1 MLEIIKYEDKK
12 HHNLWN
18 EFILHSNNGTI
29 FHLRNFLSYHRER
42 TFTDC
47 SFIFYNKQNIE
58 AVFTGA
64 IINNCLYSHPGASFG
79 GFIYNELSF
88 PYANQ
93 IVDSLIKEAKKLKLN
108 EIVIIPPPFIYYK
121 KYNETMEYCL
131 YSKGFDNIEYYI
143 SSFVNLENNL
153 INQMSDRKKRYIKKF
168 ENEVQIQLS
177 KDIDSF
183 YPILINNKLKHKA
196 KPTHSLEE
204 LKILMDRF
212 PEKIKLLLTSKNNK
226 VIGGALNFITNDNSC
241 ILFYNMINYD
251 YQHLQIASIQI
262 YESLRWAKKNNLKFL
277 DIGVSQIYENNQI
290 IPHESLINFKEQFG
304 AQAMIRKVMKLKI

>member
-1 MLEIIKYEDKK
+1 MLEVIKYEDNK

-18 EFILHSNNGTI
+18 DFILHSNNGTI

-42 TFTDC
+42 TFNDC
-47 SFIFYNKQNIE
+47 SFIFYNKKNIE

-64 IINNCLYSHPGASFG
+64 ILDECLYSHPGASFG
-79 GFIYNELSF
+79 GFVYNELSF

-93 IVDSLIKEAKKLKLN
+93 IVDALIIEAKKLKLK

-143 SSFVNLENNL
+143 SSFVNLETNL
-153 INQMSDRKKRYIKKF
+153 MNQMSDRKKRYIKKF
-168 ENEVQIQLS
+168 EKEIQIKLS
-177 KDIDSF
+177 NDIDSF

-196 KPTHSLEE
+196 TPTHTLEE
-204 LKILMDRF
+204 LKILMEKF
-212 PEKIKLLLTSKNNK
+212 PNKIKLLLTSKDNQI
-226 VIGGALNFITNDNSC
+226 IGGSLNFITNDDSC

-262 YESLRWAKKNNLKFL
+262 YESLKWAKKNNLKFL
-277 DIGVSQIYENNQI
+277 DIGVSQIYKNNQI
-290 IPHESLINFKEQFG
+290 VPHESLINFKEQFG
-304 AQAMIRKVMKLKI
+304 AQAMIRKVMKLKL